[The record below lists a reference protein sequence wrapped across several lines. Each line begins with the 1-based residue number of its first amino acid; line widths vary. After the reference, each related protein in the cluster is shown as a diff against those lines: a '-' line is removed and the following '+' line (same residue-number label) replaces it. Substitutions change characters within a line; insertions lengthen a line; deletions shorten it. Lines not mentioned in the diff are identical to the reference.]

1 MAISSNATLFQMLK
15 GERMKRKVVISLTGL
30 LVALLCT
37 AALGQVAE
45 DIKQFPDCKY
55 CGMDRQKFAH
65 SRMLVEYDDGSAVGT
80 CSIHCAGVDM
90 ALNLD
95 KTPKAN
101 MVGDYKTKKLIDA
114 EKASWVIGGKQPGV
128 MTKNAKWA
136 FANQDAA
143 QAFLKENGGRM
154 GSFDD
159 AMKAT
164 FEDMY
169 ADVKMIRTKRAKMKQ
184 MKQEHKK

>member
-1 MAISSNATLFQMLK
+1 
-15 GERMKRKVVISLTGL
+15 MKRSMVIGGLIGLVV
-30 LVALLCT
+30 AFLCT
-37 AALGQVAE
+37 AALAQVAD
-45 DIKQFPDCKY
+45 DIKKFTTCKY
-55 CGMDRQKFAH
+55 CGMDRQMFAH
-65 SRMLVEYDDGSAVGT
+65 SRMLVEYDDGSSMGT
-80 CSIHCAGVDM
+80 CSIHCTALDM
-90 ALNLD
+90 ALHIG

-114 EKASWVIGGKQPGV
+114 EKASWIIGGKKPGV

-136 FANQDAA
+136 FANQDDA

-169 ADVKMIRTKRAKMKQ
+169 ADVKMIRAKKAKMKQ
-184 MKQEHKK
+184 EQKK